1 MANWLQKIFG
11 TKSDKDLKELNPILL
26 KIQNTYPQI
35 EKLTNDE
42 LRHKTLEFKARIE
55 EEVKEEKARMLE
67 IKRNLEQNYDMDVKE
82 KESLYAETEQL
93 EDSIYQTS
101 EAVLNEILPE
111 AFAVMKET
119 ARRFKE
125 NKEIM
130 VTANDFDRDLAAK
143 YDCININGDK
153 AIYQNEWMAGG
164 NLITWDMCHYDVQLI
179 GGTVLHQGKIAEMA
193 TGEGK
198 TLVATLPV
206 YLNALT
212 GEGVHVVTVNDY
224 LAKRDSEWMGM
235 LYQFHGLSVDCID
248 KHEPNSDERRKAYM
262 ADITFGTNNEFGF
275 DYLRDNMSRNIT
287 ELVQRRHNYA
297 IVDEVDSVLIDDA
310 RTPLI
315 ISGPTPRGDQQEF
328 DTYKPIVERLYNAQ
342 RQLVNNLL
350 SESRRLL
357 TDKSNPKNEE
367 EGAKLL
373 LRAHRGLPKN
383 KALIK
388 MLSEPGMKQLLLKTE
403 SFYMA
408 EQNKNMPIIDDELYF
423 VIEEKLN
430 SVDIKEKGIE
440 LVSNNA
446 EEAKFFIIPDIGS
459 EIAELEKLNLSD
471 EEKVEK
477 KNEIYRNFSI
487 ASERIHTI
495 QQLLKAYTMFE
506 KDVEYVIL
514 DNKVKIVDEQTG
526 RIMEGRRYSDGLHQ
540 AIEAKENVKVEAA
553 TQTYA
558 TITLQN

>member
-357 TDKSNPKNEE
+357 TDKSNPKHEE

-408 EQNKNMPIIDDELYF
+408 E
-423 VIEEKLN
+423 
-430 SVDIKEKGIE
+430 
-440 LVSNNA
+440 
-446 EEAKFFIIPDIGS
+446 
-459 EIAELEKLNLSD
+459 
-471 EEKVEK
+471 
-477 KNEIYRNFSI
+477 
-487 ASERIHTI
+487 
-495 QQLLKAYTMFE
+495 
-506 KDVEYVIL
+506 
-514 DNKVKIVDEQTG
+514 
-526 RIMEGRRYSDGLHQ
+526 
-540 AIEAKENVKVEAA
+540 
-553 TQTYA
+553 
-558 TITLQN
+558 